1 MRRLAALSFLWL
13 LCSCGP
19 DRVAGGSGT
28 STDNVVTAR
37 ILSVDSIASVLPDG
51 DTGAYPLFVAI
62 ESNTLSFDSAH
73 PDGRDLRVT
82 DSDNNPLPFDL
93 REWNAV
99 TRHGRMWVR
108 LPRFQ
113 RGSNQKIALRVGR
126 DSTVPRTDST
136 ATWNG
141 IPDSVRRKVSSI
153 LLSDFEVDSTLLNL
167 PCRCNNWYTSASA
180 STMVDPAKTGIEN
193 AGRGRLGRAFH
204 LAYFGGVMPNWALV
218 GTQLGAKPFHRFSGL
233 DSITFWARG
242 SGYLRIA
249 VENRYD
255 PYNLTKAW
263 QIYGVGT
270 EWTRYSV
277 KPSDFMA
284 MELYSYGWE
293 IVKDQVNT
301 LTFFAQNGADLW
313 IDDIRLYGISP
324 AEIR

>member
-1 MRRLAALSFLWL
+1 MRRIAALSFLWL

-37 ILSVDSIASVLPDG
+37 ALSVDSIASVLPDG

-62 ESNTLSFDSAH
+62 DSEVIAFDSAH

-82 DSDNNPLPFDL
+82 DSDNNPLSFDL
-93 REWNAV
+93 RQWDAV
-99 TRHGRMWVR
+99 TRHGRVWVR
-108 LPRFQ
+108 LPRFK
-113 RGSNQKIALRVGR
+113 RGSNQTITLKVGR
-126 DSTVPRTDST
+126 DSTIPRTDSA
-136 ATWNG
+136 ATWKA

-153 LLSDFEVDSTLLNL
+153 LLSDFETDSTPLNL
-167 PCRCNNWYTSASA
+167 PCGCNHWYTSASA
-180 STMVDPAKTGIEN
+180 YAAVATAKTGIEN

-204 LAYFGGVMPNWALV
+204 LAYSGAVAPEWALV
-218 GTQLGAKPFHRFSGL
+218 GSQLGARPFHRFNGL

-242 SGYLRIA
+242 SGYFRIA
-249 VENRYD
+249 LENRYD

-263 QIYGVGT
+263 QIYLLGT
-270 EWTRYSV
+270 EWVRYSV
-277 KPSDFMA
+277 KPSDFLP

-301 LTFFAQNGADLW
+301 ITFFAQNGTDLW
-313 IDDIRLYGISP
+313 IDDVRLHGISP
-324 AEIR
+324 AEVR